1 MSNIHI
7 SLNPQLLE
15 FVENLV
21 SLGGYGTRSEVI
33 NQALRQMQE
42 DNILHKLQL
51 FKLQQELNLGA
62 MQAEEGNFVDDTL
75 DGIYKQAYQSHQNNL
90 NKNGA
95 NSGL

>member
-42 DNILHKLQL
+42 DSVLLKLQL
-51 FKLQQELNLGA
+51 YKLQHELSLGA
-62 MQAEEGNFVDDTL
+62 HQAEEGNFVDDSL
-75 DGIYKQAYQSHQNNL
+75 DDIYNQALKSHQNKL
-90 NKNGA
+90 NKMGVNNG
-95 NSGL
+95 L